1 MATTRIKLDEEILN
15 QRVAMEYI
23 TWSNLLLWFI
33 ISLMVYLIGS
43 LCSGDPGVSD
53 TENVILMI
61 IIGIIGLPVT
71 ILAFICYLV
80 TILIFKRE

>member
-33 ISLMVYLIGS
+33 ISLMVYFIGS
-43 LCSGDPGVSD
+43 LCLGDPGVSD

-61 IIGIIGLPVT
+61 IIGIIGFSYYT
-71 ILAFICYLV
+71 SFYLLLSYN
-80 TILIFKRE
+80 INF